1 MSPATPPASVQA
13 FNDLVCRVQSEFLE
27 MPGLRLTEPQVR
39 RLSGL
44 EPSYCADVLGVLV
57 GAGFLVRTKDG
68 FFMRLDRAQPV
79 KVDLSQLQSRHVK
92 VPAA

>member
-1 MSPATPPASVQA
+1 MSPATPPTPAQT
-13 FNDLVCRVQSEFLE
+13 FRDLVCRVQSEFLE
-27 MPGLRLTEPQVR
+27 MPGLRLTEAQVR

-44 EPSYCADVLGVLV
+44 DPSYCTAVLTALV
-57 GAGFLVRTKDG
+57 DAGFLARTKDG

-79 KVDLSQLQSRHVK
+79 KIGPAQLPSRIAK

>member
-1 MSPATPPASVQA
+1 MNPATPPTSSQT
-13 FNDLVCRVQSEFLE
+13 FHDLVCRVQSEFLE

-44 EPSYCADVLGVLV
+44 DPSYCAAVLTVLV
-57 GAGFLVRTKDG
+57 DAGFLARTKDG

-79 KVDLSQLQSRHVK
+79 KIDPSKLSSRSAK
-92 VPAA
+92 APAA